1 MTHTPMELN
10 DLILFFSSVVNLAL
24 FIVFLVHFRFN
35 FRKTLP
41 GQLTSCFLFSVFYA
55 TIVPMLIQSG
65 LIVHVPHLY
74 RTGTFGGM
82 LAPPLMYLITV
93 SSLTGRRLKAVDLLH
108 LLPLVLYVVNFLPFF
123 ILGAADK
130 VAIIQGQTINSAMYS
145 YSEGWLVN
153 GNIMGDLRVVQI
165 LFYLVLT
172 IRKVIL
178 EKYELNE
185 WKDGTFNWKPVIIQL
200 IIFIALYLLPL
211 VVRFGTWFGMAA
223 GDTYQL
229 SFLVANLV
237 LVLIFLFNPELMY
250 GLRVVAAGHQSQPLV
265 PTEESDPVNVI
276 APVPVLDEG
285 GADPVADRIRRRI
298 ERIREHL
305 QTTQSFLNPEFSQAF
320 LEKELGIS
328 AKLISQT
335 IREGTGMNF
344 SMFINDLRISYVL
357 DKFAT
362 DPQWRSFTVETL
374 ASMVGYR
381 SPTSFYSNFKDKT
394 GKTPREYIE
403 SLS

>member
-1 MTHTPMELN
+1 MEII
-10 DLILFFSSVVNLAL
+10 DLILFFASVVNMVLFAL
-24 FIVFLVHFRFN
+24 FLVHFRFH

-41 GQLTSCFLFSVFYA
+41 GQLTSYFLFSVFYA
-55 TIVPMLIQSG
+55 TMVPLLIQSG
-65 LIVHVPHLY
+65 LILKVPHLY
-74 RTGTFGGM
+74 RTGTFAGM

-108 LLPLVLYVVNFLPFF
+108 LLPLVFYAVNFLPFF
-123 ILGAADK
+123 MLGAAEK
-130 VAIIQGQTINSAMYS
+130 VAIIQGQSINSATYS

-178 EKYELNE
+178 EKYELNQ
-185 WKDGTFNWKPVIIQL
+185 WKDAPFNWRPVIIQFV
-200 IIFIALYLLPL
+200 IFIALYLLPL
-211 VVRFGTWFGMAA
+211 VVRFGRWFGMEPW
-223 GDTYQL
+223 DTYQL
-229 SFLVANLV
+229 SFLVANFV
-237 LVLIFLFNPELMY
+237 LILIFLFNPDLMY
-250 GLRVVAAGHQSQPLV
+250 GLRVVAAAQQSQPVV
-265 PTEESDPVNVI
+265 PTEESETVRVVEP
-276 APVPVLDEG
+276 APILQEVG
-285 GADPVADRIRRRI
+285 MDPVADRVRRRI

-305 QTTQSFLNPEFSQAF
+305 QANQSFLNPEFSQVF

-344 SMFINDLRISYVL
+344 SAFINDLRISYVL
-357 DKFAT
+357 DKFRT

-381 SPTSFYSNFKDKT
+381 SPTSFYSNFKEKT

-403 SLS
+403 NLS